1 MPLAQIT
8 ILEGRSETMV
18 SDMAAAVT
26 EAISRTLSAPREKI
40 RVVVNEVPAT
50 RWFVAGHSMA
60 EQAARSN
67 AAQVSSH
74 EGSTGR
80 SGEGV

>member
-8 ILEGRSETMV
+8 ILEGRSEAMV

-50 RWFVAGHSMA
+50 RWFVAGQSM
-60 EQAARSN
+60 EKAARST
-67 AAQVSSH
+67 AAQASSQD
-74 EGSTGR
+74 GATGR
-80 SGEGV
+80 SGKGV